1 MQCSKNS
8 KYFCKVKYWIVLSF
22 KLSYSLYSII
32 DLTLSI
38 LLLLIWDQNYQ
49 THVQSLLLEWNICKI
64 VQMKKKKNGW
74 WEKCFW
80 AHHSKLCQWL
90 IKKREKPNKMVAS
103 FYTWKMVKKFINTTI
118 NVTLPWKRSEVF
130 LLRWAS
136 EGFS

>member
-32 DLTLSI
+32 DLTVSI

-64 VQMKKKKNGW
+64 VQMKKKKKTTDGKNVFGHTTQNFVSDSLKK
-74 WEKCFW
+74 ERN
-80 AHHSKLCQWL
+80 L
-90 IKKREKPNKMVAS
+90 IK
-103 FYTWKMVKKFINTTI
+103 W
-118 NVTLPWKRSEVF
+118 
-130 LLRWAS
+130 
-136 EGFS
+136 